1 MNAGQSFFS
10 SSFHVPTSSFLLSA
24 SALANDF
31 ILTRMA
37 SGLMKLNSEKQSM
50 SLALRL
56 LLIAACFGLAHNS
69 STTVTTRA
77 QRSAAT
83 IYVCPMHA
91 EVTATKPG
99 RSCPECNMKLIAR
112 KRGQGRAVNSAARP
126 DDQTAAETATRVRAL
141 EGLAPTYEF
150 ACVMHPEVRQ
160 AQEGMCPKCG
170 MPLSTVRPSV
180 RGAYRLAVTQSPHA
194 PKPGER
200 VRLNF
205 VVTHPETGA
214 RVRDFVLNH
223 EKLFHLFI
231 VSADMNEYQHIHPE
245 LDADGSFKVETVL
258 PRAGLYRLHSDFFPA
273 GGTLQ
278 VLHRALATAGYRA
291 PRGGAHAAALV
302 PDASFTKTIDGM
314 KISLDWGGAKLVA
327 GAFVR
332 LKYDIK
338 DALTGAPVRD
348 LEPYLGAW
356 GHTLILDA
364 DQSDYLHSHPTE
376 TLPEGLERGS
386 LRGGPTVEFGA
397 MFPEAGL
404 YRIWTQ
410 FQRGGRVSTVS
421 FTVKVKPA
429 GS

>member
-1 MNAGQSFFS
+1 
-10 SSFHVPTSSFLLSA
+10 
-24 SALANDF
+24 
-31 ILTRMA
+31 
-37 SGLMKLNSEKQSM
+37 
-50 SLALRL
+50 
-56 LLIAACFGLAHNS
+56 
-69 STTVTTRA
+69 
-77 QRSAAT
+77 
-83 IYVCPMHA
+83 MHP
-91 EVTATKPG
+91 EVTSNKPG
-99 RSCPECNMKLIAR
+99 RSCPKCNMKLIAR
-112 KRGQGRAVNSAARP
+112 KKRERVDAGAGKSSSTSTS
-126 DDQTAAETATRVRAL
+126 QTAAAIAERVREL
-141 EGLAPTYEF
+141 EKLAPTYEF

-160 AQEGMCPKCG
+160 AEEGACSKCG

-180 RGAYRLAVTQSPHA
+180 RGAYRLSVTPRPRV
-194 PKPGER
+194 PKAGER
-200 VRLNF
+200 VRLHF

-245 LDADGSFKVETVL
+245 LDADGSFTVETLL
-258 PRAGLYRLHSDFFPA
+258 PRAGLYKLHSDFFPS

-278 VLHRALATAGYRA
+278 VLHSELTTAGYRA
-291 PRGGAHAAALV
+291 PRRGGVERAALTA
-302 PDASFTKTIDGM
+302 DASFVKTIDGM
-314 KISLDWGGAKLVA
+314 KISLEWGGAELVP

-332 LKYDIK
+332 LKYRLA
-338 DALTGAPVRD
+338 DARTGEPVRD

-376 TLPEGLERGS
+376 TLPEGVERAR

-421 FTVKVKPA
+421 FTVEVKPA
-429 GS
+429 AAS

>member
-1 MNAGQSFFS
+1 
-10 SSFHVPTSSFLLSA
+10 
-24 SALANDF
+24 
-31 ILTRMA
+31 
-37 SGLMKLNSEKQSM
+37 MKSNSVEQSM

-56 LLIAACFGLAHNS
+56 LLIAACFGLTYS
-69 STTVTTRA
+69 STIVTTRA
-77 QRSAAT
+77 QRATTAAT
-83 IYVCPMHA
+83 TIYACPMHA
-91 EVTATKPG
+91 EVKSTKPG
-99 RSCPECNMKLIAR
+99 RSCPKCNMKLIAR
-112 KRGQGRAVNSAARP
+112 KPDQEMPVNSVAKSKP
-126 DDQTAAETATRVRAL
+126 DDQTAAATATRVRAL

-160 AQEGMCPKCG
+160 AQEGVCPKCG

-180 RGAYRLAVTQSPHA
+180 RGAYRLAVTQTPLA

-223 EKLFHLFI
+223 ERLFHLFI

-245 LDADGSFKVETVL
+245 PDADGSFKVETIL
-258 PRAGLYRLHSDFFPA
+258 PRAGVYRLHSDFFPA

-278 VLHRALATAGYRA
+278 VLHRDLATAGYRA
-291 PRGGAHAAALV
+291 PRGAYTAAALV
-302 PDASFTKTIDGM
+302 PDASLTKTIDGM
-314 KISLDWGGAKLVA
+314 KINLDWGSAELVA

-332 LKYDIK
+332 LKYDIA
-338 DALTGAPVRD
+338 DALTNEPVRD

-376 TLPEGLERGS
+376 TLPEGKERAS

-429 GS
+429 AS